1 MSCDRPDVSVVI
13 PAYRAAESLDKLLS
27 ALTSVFA
34 DEGGTVEYIVVDDRS
49 PDDTW
54 SRLRDI
60 ADAFPDM
67 RAIRLQRNVGQ
78 MAATLC
84 GISEA
89 RGDVIVTMDDDLQHP
104 PEEVPVLLAAL
115 DNAPEWDVVI
125 GAWERGNDGLFRDI
139 GSRIFERVQNA
150 AVPHGSHLR
159 HTGFRAFR
167 RSVGEALVEHGT
179 RHPVLS
185 SLILEVADSV
195 HNVEV
200 QHAPRAFGESGL
212 RFSTAVKMTLDNF
225 VQSSAAPLYWITG
238 FGFFVSFAAAVVG
251 LVYLVRGIAG
261 ADTPPGW
268 TSSFLA
274 VLFFG
279 GAILAT
285 IGLLGRYIAV
295 IMTEVRR
302 PPRWSVRERIR

>member
-1 MSCDRPDVSVVI
+1 MPSETPDVSVVI
-13 PAYRAAESLDKLLS
+13 PAYRAAESLEKLL
-27 ALTSVFA
+27 AGLVAVFA
-34 DEGGTVEYIVVDDRS
+34 EQEKTAEYIVVDDRS
-49 PDDTW
+49 PDATW
-54 SRLRDI
+54 TTLQDL
-60 ADAFPDM
+60 AEAYPDL
-67 RAIRLQRNVGQ
+67 RAIRLQKNVGQ
-78 MAATLC
+78 MSATLC
-84 GISEA
+84 GVSEA
-89 RGDVIVTMDDDLQHP
+89 TGDVVVTMDDDLQNP

-115 DNAPEWDVVI
+115 DAAPDWDVVI
-125 GAWERGNDGLFRDI
+125 GSWERGNDGVLRRF
-139 GSRIFERVQNA
+139 GGNVFERLQNA
-150 AVPHGSHLR
+150 AVPRGGHLR

-167 RSVGEALVEHGT
+167 RPVGEAMVEHGT

-200 QHAPRAFGESGL
+200 QHSPRAFGESGL

-238 FGFFVSFAAAVVG
+238 FGFFVSFAAAIVG
-251 LVYLVRGIAG
+251 VVYLIRGIAG

-268 TSSFLA
+268 TSTFLA
-274 VLFFG
+274 VMFFG

-302 PPRWSVRERIR
+302 PPRWTVRERIR

>member
-1 MSCDRPDVSVVI
+1 MVSEHPDVSVVI
-13 PAYRAAESLDKLLS
+13 PAYRAAESLEKLLA
-27 ALTSVFA
+27 ALVAVFA
-34 DEGGTVEYIVVDDRS
+34 EERKSAEFIVVDDRS
-49 PDDTW
+49 PDATW
-54 SRLRDI
+54 RTLREL
-60 ADAFPDM
+60 AASYPDM
-67 RAIRLQRNVGQ
+67 RAIRLQKNVGQ

-89 RGDVIVTMDDDLQHP
+89 RGEVIVTMDDDLQHP

-115 DNAPEWDVVI
+115 AKAPDWDVVI
-125 GAWERGNDGLFRDI
+125 GSWERGNDGVFRSM
-139 GSRIFERVQNA
+139 GSRAFESIQNL

-167 RSVGEALVEHGT
+167 RQVGEAMVNHET
-179 RHPVLS
+179 RHPVLPT
-185 SLILEVADSV
+185 LILEVADSV

-200 QHAPRAFGESGL
+200 RHAPRAFGASNFRL
-212 RFSTAVKMTLDNF
+212 SSAIKLTLDNF

-238 FGFFVSFAAAVVG
+238 FGFFISIAAAVVG
-251 LVYLVRGIAG
+251 LVYVVRGILG

-268 TSSFLA
+268 TSTFVA
-274 VLFFG
+274 VIFFG

-285 IGLLGRYIAV
+285 IGLLGRYVAV

-302 PPRWSVRERIR
+302 PPRWIVRERIR

>member
-1 MSCDRPDVSVVI
+1 MPSDRPDVSVVI
-13 PAYRAAESLDKLLS
+13 PAYRAAESLEKLL
-27 ALTSVFA
+27 TSLVAVFA
-34 DEGGTVEYIVVDDRS
+34 EEKRTAEYIVVDDRS
-49 PDDTW
+49 PDGTW
-54 SRLRDI
+54 NRLRDI
-60 ADAFPDM
+60 AEAIPDM

-104 PEEVPVLLAAL
+104 PEEVPVLLRAL
-115 DNAPEWDVVI
+115 DAAPDWDVVI
-125 GAWERGNDGLFRDI
+125 GAWERGNDGFLRSI
-139 GSRIFERVQNA
+139 GSRIFERVQNF

-167 RSVGEALVEHGT
+167 HSVGEAMVDHGT
-179 RHPVLS
+179 RHPVLP
-185 SLILEVADSV
+185 SLILEVAESV
-195 HNVEV
+195 HNVDV
-200 QHAPRAFGESGL
+200 RHSPRAFGESNF
-212 RFSTAVKMTLDNF
+212 RFSSAVKVTLDNL
-225 VQSSAAPLYWITG
+225 VQTSAAPLFWITG
-238 FGFFVSFAAAVVG
+238 FGFIVSFVSGMVG
-251 LVYLVRGIAG
+251 LVYLIRAIGG
-261 ADTPPGW
+261 AETPPGW

-295 IMTEVRR
+295 VMTEVRR
-302 PPRWSVRERIR
+302 PPRWVVRERIR